1 MGYLTNFSGKFF
13 LNKPLDDVTF
23 NFLKKLSETRRMSR
37 RIDVQYGVEGE
48 FYVDGTGFRG
58 QDIDSTVIDHN
69 REPKTQPSLWCH
81 WMPTDDR
88 LHIEWDGGEK
98 FYGYIEWI
106 EYLISKVLA
115 PRGYVV
121 NGDVAWRG
129 EDFDDTG
136 VIEVNDNMVN
146 GKRLIVD
153 YSINK
158 LLGAIGASTS
168 GGRNTTPSVSMNKR
182 SSGIRP
188 DGTKTKHQIYKEK
201 QEAAEQALKDQIA
214 ELEKQLKEKDKLIAE
229 KKAEETKVKKM
240 TVQDLM
246 LEKIRK
252 SAEFGGTLD
261 EFKTLLK
268 NLMGES

>member
-1 MGYLTNFSGKFF
+1 MGYTTTFQNEFH
-13 LNKPLDDVTF
+13 LNRPLDDVTF
-23 NFLKKLSETRRMSR
+23 NFLKKLSKTRRMARSV
-37 RIDVQYGVEGE
+37 DAKYGVEGE
-48 FYVDGTGFRG
+48 FYVDGDDSGFCH
-58 QDIDSTVIDHN
+58 STVIDHN
-69 REPKTQPSLWCH
+69 REPKTQPSFWCQ
-81 WMPTDDR
+81 WIPTEDR
-88 LHIEWDGGEK
+88 LHIKWDGNEK